1 MIQLK
6 PGLPPATLQKSRK
19 ASSRSKNRAGKKKSS
34 GLRFARVFSDA
45 KVKPFDQIEW
55 EERTAEITDDGGK
68 VIFKQEHIEV
78 PKNWSAL
85 ATKIAVSKYFYG
97 DIANG
102 TDPHKGGRET
112 SVRQL
117 IHRVT
122 RTITDCGLADGYFAD
137 AATAEVFYE
146 ELTWLCVNQHG
157 AFNSPVW
164 FNVGLHH
171 QYGVGKDAGQGNYF
185 FNHKTGEAERASTQ
199 YEYPQGSACFIQSVE
214 DTMEDIMRLA
224 MSEAMLFKYGSGT
237 GSDLSSLRSTREKL
251 SGGGKPS
258 GPLSFLKVYDQ
269 VANVVKSGGK
279 TRRAAKMNTLK
290 DWHPDIEEFIEAKQ
304 KEERKAWALIEQG
317 YDGSYNGDAYGS
329 VMYQNENLSVRVSD
343 EFMDAATEDREWWTR
358 RVRDGSPCER
368 KDARTLLRKIA
379 EGTHVCGDPGMQ
391 FDSTIHQWHTCKG
404 TARQNS
410 TNPCVTGDTL
420 IATENGWQPI
430 VDLVG
435 SEPMI
440 VNEDGELAPA
450 TRVWKTGTRPV
461 YELKTASGLNLKL
474 TADHRVATRH
484 RGDVPACEL
493 SVDDELIL
501 GGARFGSRAVDPV
514 IASLAGACLGDGCI
528 TQFEDQRNIF
538 ITGAKGEAAYL
549 ADLHETLEAAKN
561 LFADGDGRR
570 TRTTRVVE
578 TATTLRLQTSV
589 RPVVEAIEE
598 LVVLDKGS
606 EGKCFEPAAFA
617 LEKTALACLLRELFT
632 TDGTVA
638 NYSAKSQYVS
648 LDSSSRTLLGQ
659 VQLLLT
665 QFGIRSRIY
674 ENRRP
679 LGQLTALMPD
689 GRGGT
694 KEYAVRQMHSLRIS
708 KASRVLFERE
718 IGFNPKSAKAAQLR
732 FLNESVT
739 TYSDGRG
746 DRVVSITPAG
756 VEDVYDLTEPV
767 GSHFIANGLLVHNC
781 SEYLFLDNT
790 ACNLASLNLMKFRDE
805 EGAFDVERFK
815 AAVRI
820 YITAQEIIVDN
831 ASYPIKEIAENSHI
845 FRTLGL
851 GYANLG
857 SLIMSYGY
865 GYDSVEGRAICG
877 AITAIMTGEAYEQ
890 SAVMARAMGPFPGYR
905 DARCSG
911 VTKTVAKDNV
921 KSMREVMEL
930 HRNAVAEI
938 PDVPEFGF
946 LKEEAAKVW
955 DRAVDLGKRH
965 GYRNAQVT
973 VLAPTGTISFLMDC
987 DTTGIEPDIALVK
1000 YKLLAGGGM
1009 LKIVNQTVKPAL
1021 ENLGYNSEEIDRI
1034 IAHIDALDT
1043 IEDVVDTDGSVI
1055 SSGLKP
1061 EHLAIF
1067 DCAFRPYKGE
1077 RSLGYM
1083 GHLRMMA
1090 AAQPFLSG
1098 AISKTVNMP
1107 ETATVDEIMHT
1118 YVEGWR
1124 LGLKAIAIYRDG
1136 SKRSAPLNTRKTKDM
1151 GGDAGAF
1158 DMMVERPELEARIL
1172 ELEEELKAA
1181 RGAPAR
1187 HRMPDTRM
1195 SLTHRF
1201 EIAGHEGYITVGLF
1215 EDGMPGEL
1223 FVTMSKEGST
1233 IGGLMDTVGTLTSIA
1248 LQYGVPLESLVKKF
1262 AYQRFEPS
1270 GFTKNPDIRNATSI
1284 ADYVFRWLGIQFIPG
1299 YKEATAPHRGQ
1310 PELPMKEISDME
1322 KKSVNRPVSNLAR
1335 TAEKEV
1341 LDVITNHTSNDG
1353 GPQVST
1359 NGHTHADRV
1368 KEALGTMYM
1377 ETTCS
1382 HCGSDKVIRAGACGC
1397 CTECGTSQGCS

>member
-6 PGLPPATLQKSRK
+6 AGIQPSSFHKTRKSDVKTKR
-19 ASSRSKNRAGKKKSS
+19 RAAKKKNT
-34 GLRFARVFSDA
+34 GLRFERVFSDA
-45 KVKPFDQIEW
+45 NCSPFDQIEW
-55 EERTAEITDDGGK
+55 ERRTAEITDDGGK
-68 VIFKQEHIEV
+68 VIFKQENIEV
-78 PKNWSAL
+78 PKSWTAL

-122 RTITDCGLADGYFAD
+122 RTITDCGIADGYFAN
-137 AATAEVFYE
+137 AETAETFYD

-171 QYGVGKDAGQGNYF
+171 QYGIGKGAGEGNYF
-185 FNHKTGEAERASTQ
+185 FNRETGEAERAKTQ
-199 YEYPQGSACFIQSVE
+199 YEYPQGSACFIQSVD

-290 DWHPDIEEFIEAKQ
+290 DWHPDIEEFIDAKQ
-304 KEERKAWALIEQG
+304 KEEKKAWALIEQG

-343 EFMDAATEDREWWTR
+343 EFMDAAVEDREWWTK
-358 RVRDGSPCER
+358 RVRDGAPCD
-368 KDARTLLRKIA
+368 KKNARTLLRKIA
-379 EGTHVCGDPGMQ
+379 EGTHICGDPGMQ
-391 FDSTIHQWHTCKG
+391 FDSTIHKWHTCKG
-404 TARQNS
+404 TGRQNS
-410 TNPCVTGDTL
+410 TNP
-420 IATENGWQPI
+420 
-430 VDLVG
+430 
-435 SEPMI
+435 
-440 VNEDGELAPA
+440 
-450 TRVWKTGTRPV
+450 
-461 YELKTASGLNLKL
+461 
-474 TADHRVATRH
+474 
-484 RGDVPACEL
+484 
-493 SVDDELIL
+493 
-501 GGARFGSRAVDPV
+501 
-514 IASLAGACLGDGCI
+514 
-528 TQFEDQRNIF
+528 
-538 ITGAKGEAAYL
+538 
-549 ADLHETLEAAKN
+549 
-561 LFADGDGRR
+561 
-570 TRTTRVVE
+570 
-578 TATTLRLQTSV
+578 
-589 RPVVEAIEE
+589 
-598 LVVLDKGS
+598 
-606 EGKCFEPAAFA
+606 
-617 LEKTALACLLRELFT
+617 
-632 TDGTVA
+632 
-638 NYSAKSQYVS
+638 
-648 LDSSSRTLLGQ
+648 
-659 VQLLLT
+659 
-665 QFGIRSRIY
+665 
-674 ENRRP
+674 
-679 LGQLTALMPD
+679 
-689 GRGGT
+689 
-694 KEYAVRQMHSLRIS
+694 
-708 KASRVLFERE
+708 
-718 IGFNPKSAKAAQLR
+718 
-732 FLNESVT
+732 
-739 TYSDGRG
+739 
-746 DRVVSITPAG
+746 
-756 VEDVYDLTEPV
+756 
-767 GSHFIANGLLVHNC
+767 C

-790 ACNLASLNLMKFRDE
+790 ACNLASLNLMKFK
-805 EGAFDVERFK
+805 GADGVFDVERFK
-815 AAVRI
+815 AAVRVF
-820 YITAQEIIVDN
+820 ITAQEIIVDN

-857 SLIMSYGY
+857 ALLMSYGY

-877 AITAIMTGEAYEQ
+877 AITAIMTGEAYAE
-890 SAVMARAMGPFPGYR
+890 SARMARGMGPFPGYK

-911 VTKTVAKDNV
+911 VAKTVAKDNV
-921 KSMREVMEL
+921 QSMLDVIDL
-930 HRNAVAEI
+930 HRSAVAEI

-946 LKEEAAKVW
+946 LKEEAAKTW
-955 DRAVDLGKRH
+955 DTAAELGKRH

-1021 ENLGYNSEEIDRI
+1021 EKLGYNSEEVERI
-1034 IAHIDALDT
+1034 IAHIDAFDT
-1043 IEDVVDTDGSVI
+1043 IEDVADSDGSKI

-1061 EHLAIF
+1061 EHLSIF
-1067 DCAFRPYKGE
+1067 DCAFTPNHGE

-1107 ETATVDEIMHT
+1107 PSATVEEIMNT
-1118 YVEGWR
+1118 YIEGWR

-1151 GGDAGAF
+1151 GGVD
-1158 DMMVERPELEARIL
+1158 DLSVILTEADTLKGRIL
-1172 ELEEELKAA
+1172 ELEEELAMVRA
-1181 RGAPAR
+1181 RLDQPVR

-1195 SLTHRF
+1195 SLTHKF

-1215 EDGMPGEL
+1215 EDGQPGEL
-1223 FVTMSKEGST
+1223 FIQMAKEGST
-1233 IGGLMDTVGTLTSIA
+1233 IGGLMDSVATLTSLS

-1284 ADYVFRWLGIQFIPG
+1284 TDYVFRWLGCQFIKG
-1299 YKEATAPHRGQ
+1299 YKEATSPSRGQ
-1310 PELPMKEISDME
+1310 AELPLKEIPDIE
-1322 KKSVNRPVSNLAR
+1322 KKAVNRPVSDLSR
-1335 TAEKEV
+1335 TGEKE
-1341 LDVITNHTSNDG
+1341 LIDVITNDSPSEGHPKMSNG
-1353 GPQVST
+1353 NS
-1359 NGHTHADRV
+1359 HADRV
-1368 KEALGTMYM
+1368 KEALGNLFM

-1382 HCGSDKVIRAGACGC
+1382 HCGSNKVIRAGACGV

>member
-6 PGLPPATLQKSRK
+6 PGIAHSSLNRPAKAALRSRT
-19 ASSRSKNRAGKKKSS
+19 RGTKKKSAC
-34 GLRFARVFSDA
+34 LRFERVFSNE
-45 KVKPFDQIEW
+45 KVGPFDQIEW
-55 EERTAEITDDGGK
+55 ERRTAEITDDSGK
-68 VIFKQEHIEV
+68 VIFKQENIEV
-78 PKNWSAL
+78 PKGWSAL

-122 RTITDCGLADGYFAD
+122 RTIADWGIADGYFAD
-137 AATAEVFYE
+137 AATAETFYAD
-146 ELTWLCVNQHG
+146 LTWLCLNQHG

-164 FNVGLHH
+164 FNVGLYH
-171 QYGVGKDAGQGNYF
+171 QYGIGRNAGLGNYF
-185 FNHKTGEAERASTQ
+185 YNRETGQAERATSQ
-199 YEYPQGSACFIQSVE
+199 YEYPQGSACFIQSVD

-290 DWHPDIEEFIEAKQ
+290 DWHPDIEEFIDAKQ
-304 KEERKAWALIEQG
+304 KEEKKAWALIEQG

-343 EFMDAATEDREWWTR
+343 DFMEAAAEGREWWTK
-358 RVRDGSPCER
+358 RVRDGSPCEKKNAR
-368 KDARTLLRKIA
+368 KLLRKIA

-391 FDSTIHQWHTCKG
+391 FDSTIHKWHTCKG
-404 TARQNS
+404 TGRQNS
-410 TNPCVTGDTL
+410 TNP
-420 IATENGWQPI
+420 
-430 VDLVG
+430 
-435 SEPMI
+435 
-440 VNEDGELAPA
+440 
-450 TRVWKTGTRPV
+450 
-461 YELKTASGLNLKL
+461 
-474 TADHRVATRH
+474 
-484 RGDVPACEL
+484 
-493 SVDDELIL
+493 
-501 GGARFGSRAVDPV
+501 
-514 IASLAGACLGDGCI
+514 
-528 TQFEDQRNIF
+528 
-538 ITGAKGEAAYL
+538 
-549 ADLHETLEAAKN
+549 
-561 LFADGDGRR
+561 
-570 TRTTRVVE
+570 
-578 TATTLRLQTSV
+578 
-589 RPVVEAIEE
+589 
-598 LVVLDKGS
+598 
-606 EGKCFEPAAFA
+606 
-617 LEKTALACLLRELFT
+617 
-632 TDGTVA
+632 
-638 NYSAKSQYVS
+638 
-648 LDSSSRTLLGQ
+648 
-659 VQLLLT
+659 
-665 QFGIRSRIY
+665 
-674 ENRRP
+674 
-679 LGQLTALMPD
+679 
-689 GRGGT
+689 
-694 KEYAVRQMHSLRIS
+694 
-708 KASRVLFERE
+708 
-718 IGFNPKSAKAAQLR
+718 
-732 FLNESVT
+732 
-739 TYSDGRG
+739 
-746 DRVVSITPAG
+746 
-756 VEDVYDLTEPV
+756 
-767 GSHFIANGLLVHNC
+767 C

-790 ACNLASLNLMKFRDE
+790 ACNLASLNLMKFKAAD
-805 EGAFDVERFK
+805 GAFDVERFK
-815 AAVRI
+815 AAARLF
-820 YITAQEIIVDN
+820 ITAQEILVDN

-890 SAVMARAMGPFPGYR
+890 SARMARAMGPFPGYD

-911 VTKTVAKDNV
+911 VAKTVAKDNV
-921 KSMREVMEL
+921 DSMREVIEL
-930 HRNAVAEI
+930 HQRAVEEI
-938 PDVPEFGF
+938 PANEEFGF
-946 LKEEAAKVW
+946 LKEAAAKVW
-955 DRAVDLGKRH
+955 ESAAELGKKH

-1009 LKIVNQTVKPAL
+1009 LKIVNQTVRPAL
-1021 ENLGYNSEEIDRI
+1021 EKLDYNPDEVERI
-1034 IAHIDALDT
+1034 IAHIDAFDT
-1043 IEDVVDTDGSVI
+1043 IEDVQSSASVSLATSTETSVSLASSTDATGTVTLQR
-1055 SSGLKP
+1055 SGLKP
-1061 EHLAIF
+1061 EHLPIF
-1067 DCAFRPYKGE
+1067 DCAFKPHRGE

-1107 ETATVDEIMHT
+1107 QNATVDEIMNT

-1151 GGDAGAF
+1151 GGSGVIALESNTEQAQL
-1158 DMMVERPELEARIL
+1158 EKRIIELDREVGTLRRQL
-1172 ELEEELKAA
+1172 DQ
-1181 RGAPAR
+1181 PTR

-1195 SLTHRF
+1195 SLTHKF
-1201 EIAGHEGYITVGLF
+1201 EIAGHEGYITVGLY
-1215 EDGMPGEL
+1215 EDGQPGEL
-1223 FVTMSKEGST
+1223 FVTMAKEGST

-1248 LQYGVPLESLVKKF
+1248 LQYGVPLESMVKKF

-1284 ADYVFRWLGIQFIPG
+1284 ADYVFRWLGCQFIPG
-1299 YKEATAPHRGQ
+1299 YKEATAPSRAQG
-1310 PELPMKEISDME
+1310 ELPLKEIPDME
-1322 KKSVNRPVSNLAR
+1322 KKAVNRPVSDLSR
-1335 TAEKEV
+1335 TAEKE
-1341 LDVITNHTSNDG
+1341 LIDVITNHASNDG
-1353 GPQVST
+1353 GMQIAT

-1368 KEALGTMYM
+1368 KEALGNMFM
-1377 ETTCS
+1377 DITCS
-1382 HCGSDKVIRAGACGC
+1382 HCGSDKVIRAGACGV